1 MTKSGKRCKRSSK
14 TGSKYCST
22 HSSGH
27 TGTDLTE
34 LHAEYQRLRPVAIR
48 FASTFV
54 AQLESLLELQEI
66 ALGVPVEH
74 RVKDWRSISEKMERK
89 SLSMNSLLKL
99 DDLIGIRLILLFK
112 RDLEK
117 VHETINREFN
127 VLAYDDTSTR
137 LEETQFGYQSVH
149 YQLALPEE
157 WLKVPTMAEFSNYRT
172 ELQLRTLSQ
181 HIWAAASHK
190 LQYKNESNVPPPLRR
205 SIHRVSAIL
214 ETVDLEFERLLEQ
227 RETYIEEFNVLLD
240 ESILNTES
248 LRQVLVQKYPESNK
262 SGDENYSSLLTDL
275 QAFEITTV
283 GGLVVLIDE
292 TLKDTMKR
300 EAAAVAINRKL
311 MNDGEEMDEV
321 DASRTNL
328 GVYYTLAGLVR
339 ISLAES
345 FGKQW
350 NDYIRAKFERRMTNS
365 DSIVG

>member
-1 MTKSGKRCKRSSK
+1 
-14 TGSKYCST
+14 
-22 HSSGH
+22 
-27 TGTDLTE
+27 
-34 LHAEYQRLRPVAIR
+34 
-48 FASTFV
+48 
-54 AQLESLLELQEI
+54 
-66 ALGVPVEH
+66 
-74 RVKDWRSISEKMERK
+74 
-89 SLSMNSLLKL
+89 
-99 DDLIGIRLILLFK
+99 
-112 RDLEK
+112 
-117 VHETINREFN
+117 
-127 VLAYDDTSTR
+127 
-137 LEETQFGYQSVH
+137 
-149 YQLALPEE
+149 
-157 WLKVPTMAEFSNYRT
+157 MAEFSNYRT